1 MLSSRTKRR
10 YILLF
15 VMISGI
21 FIFLIGGASI
31 FLLSENVL
39 TILLVAYVLA
49 LIGIAYFMI
58 KNIKTY
64 RKFSLN
70 LWRAQAHTPMSAL
83 TNKHC
88 PRCNKL
94 LYQTFFAEGG
104 FPQMYVCKNCNYA
117 GPIGLELTRIS
128 KKKIKRKSK
137 KKSRKRKMS

>member
-1 MLSSRTKRR
+1 MISSRTKRS

-15 VMISGI
+15 ILIAGV

-39 TILLVAYVLA
+39 IALLIAYVIA
-49 LIGIAYFMI
+49 LFAIMSFMVR
-58 KNIKTY
+58 NIKTY
-64 RKFSLN
+64 RRFSLD

-88 PRCNKL
+88 PRCNSA

-104 FPQMYVCKNCNYA
+104 FPQMYVCKKCNYA
-117 GPIGLELTRIS
+117 GPVGLELKRRKQR
-128 KKKIKRKSK
+128 KKKVR
-137 KKSRKRKMS
+137 RV